1 MAFHGKVALITG
13 AGSGMGQMAAR
24 RLAEQGAR
32 VAALDL
38 NEEGLR
44 QTQSG
49 YDNIRNFAVDVT
61 NAQAVDAAVKEIE
74 TDLGP
79 IDRVFNAAAIMPSAR
94 ILDQDR
100 EQIHR
105 IMDINYGGI
114 VNVTLAVLPGM
125 IERGS
130 GDMVNFA
137 SMAGWLPAPDLGAYH
152 ASKFAVVAF
161 CEVLYWENR
170 NKGVRFACVCPPVVN
185 TPLLE
190 QATSNPAW
198 LATAPKIEP
207 EVVLDA
213 IEKSLEKGQLFVF
226 PGAGTKFA
234 WRLRRFFPG
243 LIWWRFKNTDNL

>member
-13 AGSGMGQMAAR
+13 AGSGMGQIAAR
-24 RLAEQGAR
+24 RIAEQGAK
-32 VAALDL
+32 VAALDV

-44 QTQSG
+44 QTASG
-49 YDNIRNFAVDVT
+49 YDNVRNFAVDVT
-61 NAQAVDAAVKEIE
+61 NMQAVDAAVKEIE

-79 IDRVFNAAAIMPSAR
+79 IDRVMNAAAIMPTAR
-94 ILDQDR
+94 LIDQSR
-100 EQIHR
+100 EEMHR
-105 IMDINYGGI
+105 IMDINYGGL
-114 VNVTLAVLPGM
+114 VNVTMATLPGM

-137 SMAGWLPAPDLGAYH
+137 SMAGWLPAPDMGAYH

-190 QATSNPAW
+190 QARSNPNW
-198 LATAPKIEP
+198 LSSAPRIEP

-213 IEKSLEKGQLFVF
+213 IEKSLEKGELFVF
-226 PGAGTKFA
+226 PGRGTKIA
-234 WRLRRFFPG
+234 WRLRRWFPG
-243 LIWWRFKNTDNL
+243 LIWSNFKRSENL